1 MSRYLHLLLLTST
14 LLLFFGSCKEKS
26 RTYKPTTTTIE
37 GTITSA
43 VAPVIILRG
52 TEDIKASI
60 TQEGKFFIQAEL
72 DRSGIYTLLHG
83 DQSVSLYIVPGDRI
97 SVIGDYRTLDAA
109 TKFSGS
115 HELENNYLIHY
126 HNLQLVTEPQDMYAF
141 FSKNET
147 DFLKAVEDR
156 LNVFIEDQQEYQKK
170 NGAFEEDFAEL
181 MSAELSYDAANLKMT
196 YPEYY
201 TYIMPDSTL
210 NLSDTYDSFFQNL
223 DIDTDAN
230 LLVPSYIPFISL
242 YLDFNTKA
250 DTTAAKTALVTSKFN
265 NIKTLFKSPKVKEVL
280 YYNLLKNTLSTS
292 INETSLVIDKYRTA
306 QTNPTFLEDINNQYQ
321 QWQHLIVGQPAPK
334 FDYKDINGRSV
345 SLESLAGK
353 VVYIDVWATWCG
365 PCLRE
370 LPALEKLQEENKSN
384 NDITFVSI
392 SIDQDKA
399 AWEKMVRAKNMKGVQ
414 LFAEGDWASSLVS
427 DYRISGIPRFIVIGK
442 DGKIIDANAPR
453 PSSKEIAGLLD
464 NASKS

>member
-1 MSRYLHLLLLTST
+1 MSKYLLLTILTST
-14 LLLFFGSCKEKS
+14 VLLFLTSCKEKS

-43 VAPVIILRG
+43 VAPVIVLRG
-52 TEDIKASI
+52 TEDIKASV

-72 DRSGIYTLLHG
+72 DRSGIYSLIHG
-83 DQSVSLYIVPGDRI
+83 DQSISIYIVPGDRI
-97 SVIGDYRTLDAA
+97 SIIADYRNMDSA

-126 HNLQLVTEPQDMYAF
+126 HNLQLVSEPQDMYAF
-141 FSKNET
+141 FSKNES
-147 DFLKAVEDR
+147 DFVVAVEDR
-156 LNVFIEDQQEYQKK
+156 LNVFVEDQQEYQKK

-201 TYIMPDSTL
+201 AYLLPDSTL
-210 NLSDTYDSFFQNL
+210 KLSDTYDSFFQNL

-230 LLVPSYIPFISL
+230 LLVPSYIPFIGL

-250 DTTAAKTALVTSKFN
+250 DTTAAKNALVASKFN
-265 NIKTLFKSPKVKEVL
+265 NIKTLFKTAKVKEVL
-280 YYNLLKNTLSTS
+280 YYNLLKNTLNTS
-292 INETSLVIDKYRTA
+292 INETSLVIDKYRAA
-306 QTNPTFLEDINNQYQ
+306 QTNPVFLEEINTQYQ
-321 QWQHLIVGQPAPK
+321 QWQHLITGQPAPK
-334 FDYKDINGRSV
+334 FDYKDINGRAV
-345 SLESLAGK
+345 SLESLSGK

-365 PCLRE
+365 PCLKE
-370 LPALEKLQEENKSN
+370 LPSLEKLQQDNKAN
-384 NDITFVSI
+384 KDIVFVSI
-392 SIDQDKA
+392 SIDQDKV
-399 AWEKMVRAKNMKGVQ
+399 AWEKMVKTKNMQGVQ
-414 LFAEGDWASSLVS
+414 LFAEGNWASSLVS

-453 PSSKEIAGLLD
+453 PSSKEITGLLN
-464 NASKS
+464 NAIKS